1 MKDKDRKIFRKF
13 IVRILKNQMRDAMYL
28 VVHVCSCDNVIRISE
43 LISRY
48 KKQDLIFPLL
58 NILLVSEK
66 YIFLRIHGLGSL
78 KCIGIWDFL
87 VQVSELPSI

>member
-1 MKDKDRKIFRKF
+1 
-13 IVRILKNQMRDAMYL
+13 MYL

-87 VQVSELPSI
+87 VQVSELPSIGFEFKSLNCHAPHIGPVR